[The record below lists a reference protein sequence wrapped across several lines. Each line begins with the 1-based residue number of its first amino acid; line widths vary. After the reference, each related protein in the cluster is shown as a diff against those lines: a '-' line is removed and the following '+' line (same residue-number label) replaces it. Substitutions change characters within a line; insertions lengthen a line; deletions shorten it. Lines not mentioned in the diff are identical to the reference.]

1 MIGFFIVISLGVGG
15 VCFFFCFF
23 FLGGGGGFR
32 VLAII
37 DSFTFCL

>member
-15 VCFFFCFF
+15 VGFFFFW
-23 FLGGGGGFR
+23 GGGFR

-37 DSFTFCL
+37 DSLTFCL